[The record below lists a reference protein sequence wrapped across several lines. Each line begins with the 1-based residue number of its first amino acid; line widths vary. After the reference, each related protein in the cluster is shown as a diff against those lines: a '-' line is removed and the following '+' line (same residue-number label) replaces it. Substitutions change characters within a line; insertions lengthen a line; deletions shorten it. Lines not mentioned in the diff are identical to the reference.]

1 MSTFLGQAR
10 ARALRPVSSLPRP
23 RLTIVPK
30 VASRAP
36 RVPFVALVVT
46 LLLGGLVGLLLLN
59 TSLQRG
65 AYVTNDLQRQSDELT
80 VTQERLEQEIAA
92 LGASQRVAQK
102 AQHLGMVPNDSP
114 VFLSLADSR
123 VIGKPVAG
131 VAGKKANIRSDNVK
145 ALERTGKLAVPLAAA
160 GASETSGPIEVA
172 MPERDTRADGQR
184 DQDSADGMSQTQ
196 DGQTGGQG

>member
-10 ARALRPVSSLPRP
+10 ARALRPVSGLPRP

-30 VASRAP
+30 VAKRAP

-59 TSLQRG
+59 TALQRG

-114 VFLSLADSR
+114 VFLSLADKR

-131 VAGKKANIRSDNVK
+131 VAGMKSNIRTDNAPAK
-145 ALERTGKLAVPLAAA
+145 ARTGKVAVPLAAS
-160 GASETSGPIEVA
+160 GASETSGPVEVA
-172 MPERDTRADGQR
+172 KPERKHRDERQR
-184 DQDSADGMSQTQ
+184 ETAA
-196 DGQTGGQG
+196 GQTGDQQQ

>member
-23 RLTIVPK
+23 RLTIVPR

-36 RVPFVALVVT
+36 RIPFVALVVT

-65 AYVTNDLQRQSDELT
+65 AYVTNDLQRHSDALQ
-80 VTQERLEQEIAA
+80 VTQERLEQQIAD
-92 LGASQRVAQK
+92 LGASQRVAQR

-114 VFLSLADSR
+114 VFLSLADGTI
-123 VIGKPVAG
+123 IGKPVAG
-131 VAGKKANIRSDNVK
+131 VAGHQADIRTNSVPEKA
-145 ALERTGKLAVPLAAA
+145 RTGKRDAVLAGS
-160 GASETSGPIEVA
+160 GATETSGPVA
-172 MPERDTRADGQR
+172 VAKPKPQRHTR
-184 DQDSADGMSQTQ
+184 DQGQQGTA
-196 DGQTGGQG
+196 QTGDQQQ

>member
-36 RVPFVALVVT
+36 RIPFVALVVT

-114 VFLSLADSR
+114 VFLSLADSK

-131 VAGKKANIRSDNVK
+131 VAGKKANIRSSNTK
-145 ALERTGKLAVPLAAA
+145 AVARTGKLAVPLAAT
-160 GASETSGPIEVA
+160 GVSETSGPIEVA
-172 MPERDTRADGQR
+172 KPENKHRAGG
-184 DQDSADGMSQTQ
+184 AGQTQ
-196 DGQTGGQG
+196 DGQTGDQE

>member
-23 RLTIVPK
+23 RLTIVPR

-36 RVPFVALVVT
+36 RIPFVALVVS

-65 AYVTNDLQRQSDELT
+65 AYVTSDLQRQSDELT
-80 VTQERLEQEIAA
+80 VTQERLEQEIAT

-102 AQHLGMVPNDSP
+102 AQRLGMVPNDSP
-114 VFLSLADSR
+114 VFLSLADGT
-123 VIGKPVAG
+123 VIGTPVAG
-131 VAGKKANIRSDNVK
+131 VAGKKADIRTTSTPAKV
-145 ALERTGKLAVPLAAA
+145 RTGKLATPLAAA
-160 GASETSGPIEVA
+160 GATETSGPIEVA
-172 MPERDTRADGQR
+172 EPERKHRSDSDAQANEPSRSSDSETG
-184 DQDSADGMSQTQ
+184 DQDQ
-196 DGQTGGQG
+196 